1 MGRPQDV
8 ACADV
13 AIAVELQIQRV
24 EDGVHQL
31 ARLLPEDAIGWFEL
45 FAFAN
50 ALEGKDRTGHRLA
63 ETDPAL
69 AAHLDLQ
76 DAFAGRFVV
85 HDLDVPPLKPRR
97 LIGPQ
102 PGVAQDRKRVVEGK
116 SVSVRVDLGGRRII
130 KKKKTRYNDK
140 QTKH

>member
-31 ARLLPEDAIGWFEL
+31 ARLLPEDAVGWFEL

-85 HDLDVPPLKPRR
+85 HDLDVPQLTPRR
-97 LIGPQ
+97 PIGPQ
-102 PGVAQDRKRVVEGK
+102 PGVAHEQNLIVKDLADVSPARLMRVITPIT
-116 SVSVRVDLGGRRII
+116 RRLFA
-130 KKKKTRYNDK
+130 D
-140 QTKH
+140 